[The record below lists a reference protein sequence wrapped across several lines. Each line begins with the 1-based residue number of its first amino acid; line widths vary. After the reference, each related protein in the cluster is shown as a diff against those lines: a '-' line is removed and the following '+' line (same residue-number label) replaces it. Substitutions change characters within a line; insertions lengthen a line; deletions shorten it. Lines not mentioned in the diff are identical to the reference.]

1 MKKTTLLGGATLIAA
16 MAFGLPAVARTVV
29 DATSPEARIDRWIE
43 ASGGMEAYWGFKGA
57 RYTLTTEMYDG
68 ESGRLRRTRP
78 RYVTIARI
86 DSGEAARIERWEGND
101 FIQQGFD
108 GEQVWAVMNGE
119 PLGPGDKD
127 YDEALY
133 VGRDVFYWMS
143 LPFKLKDPGVFLH
156 DDGVDDEGRHVVRV
170 TFGENV
176 GEHDDTWFYWFEGDQ
191 TVPVAIA
198 YREEGRD
205 NLNYLRWEDIQ
216 DVGGYV
222 FGGRRVHYNE
232 RGITTKV
239 LAVTDFEFNPEI
251 KPSVFREP

>member
-1 MKKTTLLGGATLIAA
+1 MKKATVVGAAVAILAVGI
-16 MAFGLPAVARTVV
+16 GLPAVAKPAAQ
-29 DATSPEARIDRWIE
+29 ATTPEARIDRWIE
-43 ASGGMEAYWGFKGA
+43 ASGGMESYWSFEGA
-57 RYTLTTEMYDG
+57 RYTLTTEIYDG
-68 ESGRLRRTRP
+68 DSGRLRRTRP

-86 DSGEAARIERWEGND
+86 DTGEAARIERWEGND
-101 FIQQGFD
+101 FIQHGFD
-108 GEQVWAVMNGE
+108 GERVWAVMNGE

-133 VGRDVFYWMS
+133 VARDVFYWMS

-156 DDGVDDEGRHVVRV
+156 DDGMDEKGRHVVRV
-170 TFGENV
+170 TFGEDV
-176 GEHDDTWFYWFEGDQ
+176 GEHDDTWFYWFEDGK
-191 TVPVAIA
+191 TVPVSIA

-216 DVGGYV
+216 ETGGYV

-239 LAVTDFEFNPEI
+239 LAVTEFELNPEI
-251 KPSVFREP
+251 QPSLFREP